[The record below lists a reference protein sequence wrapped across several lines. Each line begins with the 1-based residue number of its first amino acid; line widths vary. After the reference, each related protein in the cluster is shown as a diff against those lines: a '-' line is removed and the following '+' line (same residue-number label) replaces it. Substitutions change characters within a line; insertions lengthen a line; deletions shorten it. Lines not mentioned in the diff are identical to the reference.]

1 MQDNDDN
8 EYPEKR
14 PLDSALELAK
24 DVAGSLFP
32 GTPAITALIKTAHS
46 RRLEEF
52 HRRTAQRLDALEQSN
67 VTTLLDRAIGGDH
80 EAKEEV
86 LSTYATISRLVSE
99 AMDED
104 KRMALAAAMA
114 SSLQWP
120 AEEGAAAE
128 RRLFVRCLTEFETI
142 HVVLISRAKSGVQAI
157 KDLYNASGILGETAK
172 TAWQDLNA
180 RGMVNI
186 DSPNVVMT
194 NSGMNADRTTL
205 RGQRFL
211 QFIDQA
217 D

>member
-32 GTPAITALIKTAHS
+32 GAPAITALIKTAHS

-104 KRMALAAAMA
+104 KRMAWQP
-114 SSLQWP
+114 QWHRHFSGLRRRELP
-120 AEEGAAAE
+120 PRGAF
-128 RRLFVRCLTEFETI
+128 L
-142 HVVLISRAKSGVQAI
+142 
-157 KDLYNASGILGETAK
+157 LGA
-172 TAWQDLNA
+172 
-180 RGMVNI
+180 
-186 DSPNVVMT
+186 
-194 NSGMNADRTTL
+194 
-205 RGQRFL
+205 
-211 QFIDQA
+211 
-217 D
+217 